1 MKNVVYLSPNFPTNF
16 KTFSLALKNAG
27 ARVLG
32 IADDPYTRLHADLK
46 DALTEYYKVEDMHNY
61 DELLRGVAYFTHK
74 YGKIDWLDSHSE
86 YWLETEAKLRDD
98 FNIPGLRE
106 DDMKYIKAKSEMKK
120 IYQKLGLRV
129 AKGKVVHS
137 FDEAKTWID
146 EVGFPVIAKPDI
158 GVGASSTYKINNAHE
173 LETAYETIA
182 HVPYIIEEFITGEI
196 HSFDGLADEKSEPVF
211 FTSHVFSTPVMDVVN
226 QDDHIYYYSRREIP
240 AELEA
245 AGRKCLKGFKVKN
258 RFFHLEFF
266 FTPKGEFVPL
276 EVNIRPPGGLT
287 TDMFNYAC
295 DIDIFKTW
303 AELVV
308 NGNNKLDYSRKYFC
322 AYIGRKNNKT
332 YKSSHSEIL
341 KKYASEMV
349 IHQEIPAVYRGALGD
364 FCYIVRAEKLDKIT
378 EIAKFV
384 QE

>member
-1 MKNVVYLSPNFPTNF
+1 MKNVIYLSPNFPTNF
-16 KTFSLALKNAG
+16 KTFSTALKNAG

-32 IADDPYTRLHADLK
+32 IADDPYIRLHADLK
-46 DALTEYYKVEDMHNY
+46 EALTEYYKVEDMHNY

-74 YGKIDWLDSHSE
+74 YGKIDHLDSHSE
-86 YWLETEAKLRDD
+86 YWLETEAKIRDD

-106 DDMKYIKAKSEMKK
+106 KDMKFIKAKSEMKK
-120 IYQKLGLRV
+120 IYQEIGLRV
-129 AKGKVVHS
+129 AKGKVVLS
-137 FDEAKTWID
+137 LNEAKAWIA
-146 EVGFPVIAKPDI
+146 EVGYPVIAKPDI
-158 GVGASSTYKINNAHE
+158 GVGASSTYKINNEVE
-173 LETAYETIA
+173 LKTAYEIIA
-182 HVPYIIEEFITGEI
+182 NVPYIIEEFITGEI
-196 HSFDGLADEKSEPVF
+196 HSFDGLADENSEPIF

-240 AELEA
+240 TELEE
-245 AGRKCLKGFKVKN
+245 AGRKCLKGFNVKN

-287 TDMFNYAC
+287 NDMFNYAC
-295 DIDIFKTW
+295 DIDIFKAW

-308 NGNNKLDYSRKYFC
+308 NGNNKLEYSRKYFC

-332 YKSSHSEIL
+332 YKNSHADIL
-341 KKYASEMV
+341 KTYANEMV
-349 IHQEIPAVYRGALGD
+349 IHQEIPVIYRQALGD

-384 QE
+384 QA